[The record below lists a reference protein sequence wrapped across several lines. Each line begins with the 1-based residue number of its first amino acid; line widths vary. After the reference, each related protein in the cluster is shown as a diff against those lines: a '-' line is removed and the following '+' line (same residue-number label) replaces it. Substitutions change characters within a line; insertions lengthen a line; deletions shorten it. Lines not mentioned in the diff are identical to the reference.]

1 MSKEAHAHIKI
12 NKLLEEA
19 GWIFFSENGS
29 LQILF
34 LKIKPLLLNKSL
46 KNLEMIFK
54 PQRMVLLI
62 IYSLMI
68 KDFPSLSWKQKRK
81 KLIRCCKRAGKEIC
95 TLSKLPFRYFI
106 ESNN

>member
-34 LKIKPLLLNKSL
+34 LKIKPLLQTK
-46 KNLEMIFK
+46 
-54 PQRMVLLI
+54 
-62 IYSLMI
+62 
-68 KDFPSLSWKQKRK
+68 
-81 KLIRCCKRAGKEIC
+81 A
-95 TLSKLPFRYFI
+95 
-106 ESNN
+106 

>member
-1 MSKEAHAHIKI
+1 MSKEAHAPIKI

-19 GWIFFSENGS
+19 GWIFFSENGKPANI
-29 LQILF
+29 ILEN
-34 LKIKPLLLNKSL
+34 KATITNKSL

-54 PQRMVLLI
+54 TQRMVLLI

>member
-19 GWIFFSENGS
+19 GWIFFSENGKPVNI
-29 LQILF
+29 ILEN
-34 LKIKPLLLNKSL
+34 KATITNKSL

-54 PQRMVLLI
+54 TQRMVLLI